1 MAKRARLAQ
10 TLKGMHKAD
19 GGAAHPAGCR
29 CHKCMGGKAKAHGGH
44 VAGNYE
50 GGTRPTGGRIARA
63 TGGKAGKGKTNII
76 IAINPHGAHADQGM
90 MQQPGM
96 PPMGRPPAQPV
107 PVAPPMAGPPPGAM
121 PPPGGMPPMPVP
133 VPPGMQMPRK
143 RGGRTIGINDEG
155 GAGSGVGRLEKA
167 GLA

>member
-1 MAKRARLAQ
+1 MNVPKTFSDVEVDQRTPRAS
-10 TLKGMHKAD
+10 
-19 GGAAHPAGCR
+19 
-29 CHKCMGGKAKAHGGH
+29 
-44 VAGNYE
+44 
-50 GGTRPTGGRIARA
+50 GGR
-63 TGGKAGKGKTNII
+63 TKGKTNII